1 MDQSKRIERIA
12 RMEEKMDAVLA
23 AAAALETALERWKE
37 ARPALA
43 ELSAYYDGGDW
54 LADFTADEAGLLPE
68 DLKRGVLSEDGLF
81 DLLER
86 ARELQGRL
94 TEEKEAEGTD

>member
-1 MDQSKRIERIA
+1 MDQIERLERIA

-23 AAAALETALERWKE
+23 AAEGLEQALERWE
-37 ARPALA
+37 ASHPAREELA
-43 ELSAYYDGGDW
+43 AYYDGGAW
-54 LADFTADEAGLLPE
+54 LSDFTADEAGLLPE

-86 ARELQGRL
+86 ARELDGRL
-94 TEEKEAEGTD
+94 RKEEAEEEP